1 MQKTRG
7 AAELAIILAAA
18 SGIAVAAVTQTQPIV
33 VADPVGLLIAAL
45 LGMALRASVLIN
57 QRRLKNRDVA
67 VGDLILTAFASAFA
81 VIVYREISRSDPFGW
96 HIPRTDEITW
106 AVAMLVGFVGGSV
119 IFRSSWRRWESATNE
134 PIEPVAPAMPG
145 ARGGDHDAT

>member
-1 MQKTRG
+1 MEKTRG

-18 SGIAVAAVTQTQPIV
+18 TGLVVAAVTQTEPAT
-33 VADPVGLLIAAL
+33 VADPVGLLIAAV
-45 LGMALRASVLIN
+45 LGAGLRASVLLN

-67 VGDLILTAFASAFA
+67 VGDLILTAFASAFS

-106 AVAMLVGFVGGSV
+106 AVAMLAGFVGGSV
-119 IFRSSWRRWESATNE
+119 IFRSSWRRWEAATGEAN
-134 PIEPVAPAMPG
+134 AK
-145 ARGGDHDAT
+145 GGEHDAT